1 MNAPLVKEMTPK
13 QVERATQRA
22 DAKIAKLIAK
32 AESTSAKL
40 AEKAAKKEEKLA
52 EKAAKKEEKLAEKAK
67 EKEEKLAEKAKEKE
81 EKLAEKV
88 AEKAKKMKEKKEA
101 SSNDFDSVLLSV
113 GRMLIK
119 EEKCNAKLRR
129 KEAAAQKKKH
139 IEMRDARRRLDAIEA
154 AGMMFRRASRRA
166 KKNNC

>member
-32 AESTSAKL
+32 AESTSA
-40 AEKAAKKEEKLA
+40 KLA